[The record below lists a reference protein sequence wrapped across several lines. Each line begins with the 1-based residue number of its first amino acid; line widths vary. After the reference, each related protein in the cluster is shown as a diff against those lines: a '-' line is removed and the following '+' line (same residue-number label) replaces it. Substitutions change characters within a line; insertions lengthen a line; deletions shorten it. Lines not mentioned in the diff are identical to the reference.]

1 MRTLFTALRTI
12 GRAAF
17 GKYAPW
23 RASQLGLA
31 TWPGQTISRE
41 AGWFNG
47 RLDHLPGPRPNSFSG
62 FSIQLLSLPLPRFY
76 PNLLLLSM
84 CVLRMPSCQRPPSSQ
99 AGSQRGGK
107 PPPPAASPPHF
118 RDQPAKGWLLSA
130 AHRPGTRLCHTFSF
144 WLEKEQANFGGSGE
158 IENKWYK
165 VLQLRNREHE
175 INTVL

>member
-23 RASQLGLA
+23 RASRLGLT

-84 CVLRMPSCQRPPSSQ
+84 CVLRMPSCQLPPSSQ

-118 RDQPAKGWLLSA
+118 RDQPAKGGLLSA
-130 AHRPGTRLCHTFSF
+130 ATDQALGSATPFPSGWRRNKQTSEEVGKLKINGT
-144 WLEKEQANFGGSGE
+144 
-158 IENKWYK
+158 
-165 VLQLRNREHE
+165 
-175 INTVL
+175 